1 MKRNDYFI
9 PYGRQLIDED
19 DIASVIKTLKSE
31 FITQG
36 PEIEIFENEISKKV
50 SAKYSTAVNSGTSAL
65 HLACLALGTKKGD
78 IVWTSPISFV
88 ASANC
93 ALYCGADID
102 FVDIDKNTGR
112 ISTIELE
119 RKLRKARKN
128 NKLPK
133 LLIVVHLAGTAC
145 DMEGIYKLSLEYK
158 FEIIEDAS
166 HALGGK
172 YKDNP
177 IGNCRF
183 SKICTFSFH
192 PVKIITT
199 GEGGLIT
206 TNDELLDKKIKD
218 FRSHGIVK
226 DKNRLYYKDHGP
238 WYYEQ
243 QRLGFN
249 YRMTDIQASL
259 GISQLKKLD
268 SFVQKRNTIYNYY
281 LDIFSELPI
290 KLNPIPDNTY
300 SSLHLAIVSFK
311 EKLTPKK
318 YKIIFNEMRS
328 QKIGV
333 QLHYNPIHLNPYY
346 KSLGFKEGQ
355 FPEAEIYSYNNFSIP
370 LFSEI
375 TFEEANRV
383 KESLIYAIERASL
396 K

>member
-158 FEIIEDAS
+158 LEIFPQYLAM
-166 HALGGK
+166 A
-172 YKDNP
+172 
-177 IGNCRF
+177 
-183 SKICTFSFH
+183 
-192 PVKIITT
+192 PV
-199 GEGGLIT
+199 
-206 TNDELLDKKIKD
+206 
-218 FRSHGIVK
+218 
-226 DKNRLYYKDHGP
+226 
-238 WYYEQ
+238 
-243 QRLGFN
+243 
-249 YRMTDIQASL
+249 
-259 GISQLKKLD
+259 
-268 SFVQKRNTIYNYY
+268 
-281 LDIFSELPI
+281 
-290 KLNPIPDNTY
+290 
-300 SSLHLAIVSFK
+300 
-311 EKLTPKK
+311 
-318 YKIIFNEMRS
+318 
-328 QKIGV
+328 
-333 QLHYNPIHLNPYY
+333 
-346 KSLGFKEGQ
+346 
-355 FPEAEIYSYNNFSIP
+355 
-370 LFSEI
+370 
-375 TFEEANRV
+375 
-383 KESLIYAIERASL
+383 
-396 K
+396 